1 MVDKD
6 ICTEAI
12 QHWGE
17 DYMLNVCAEEPSELI
32 QAISKYRR
40 YGTEAEVESITE
52 EMADVSII
60 LEELKIIL
68 EANGYENID
77 DRVQEWVHK
86 KQLRTMSRMG
96 RLDK

>member
-6 ICTEAI
+6 ICAEAI

-17 DYMLNVCAEEPSELI
+17 DYILNICMEEPSELI

-40 YGTEAEVESITE
+40 YGTGAEVESITE

-77 DRVQEWVHK
+77 DRVREWTRK